1 MPTVNVKLFAGL
13 QGLVGRP
20 IVEVSV
26 PAGATVGTLRDRMV
40 EDYPQLEGF
49 MSTLVYAIGEE
60 MVPPEHVLTDGE
72 RIELIPPISGG

>member
-1 MPTVNVKLFAGL
+1 
-13 QGLVGRP
+13 
-20 IVEVSV
+20 
-26 PAGATVGTLRDRMV
+26 
-40 EDYPQLEGF
+40 